1 MSEEN
6 KDLGDMAE
14 DAMDNAEKKAENLG
28 DKAKDTFDSGKQ
40 EKKDFGDKA
49 SEKFDDAKKASKEF
63 AEDAKEK
70 VSEMGE
76 KAGEKF
82 DDAKEAT
89 KEFAEDA
96 KEAAGEFADDAKKTA
111 NEFTA
116 GAKDAFN
123 TGSGENKKLLAGI
136 LAIVL
141 GWLGVHKFILG
152 YQKEGI
158 IMAVVGVA
166 GWFLCGI
173 PTMLVS
179 IVGLVEGI
187 MYLTKSDE
195 EFYNTYQKGRKP
207 WF

>member
-6 KDLGDMAE
+6 KDLGDMAD
-14 DAMDNAEKKAENLG
+14 DAMDNAQEGAE
-28 DKAKDTFDSGKQ
+28 SM
-40 EKKDFGDKA
+40 GDKA
-49 SEKFDDAKKASKEF
+49 SDALDS
-63 AEDAKEK
+63 AKETAK
-70 VSEMGE
+70 DLGE

-96 KEAAGEFADDAKKTA
+96 KEKASEIGEKASEKFDDAKEATKEFAEDAKEAASDFADDAKKTA
-111 NEFTA
+111 NEFSES
-116 GAKDAFN
+116 AKEAFS
-123 TGSGENKKLLAGI
+123 GSENKKMLAGI

-158 IMAVVGVA
+158 IMAAVGIL

-173 PTMLVS
+173 PTT
-179 IVGLVEGI
+179 IVAVIGLIEGI

-195 EFYNTYQKGRKP
+195 EFYETYQKGKKP

>member
-14 DAMDNAEKKAENLG
+14 DAMDNANEGAENLG
-28 DKAKDTFDSGKQ
+28 DKAGDALDSAKETTKDLS
-40 EKKDFGDKA
+40 EKA
-49 SEKFDDAKKASKEF
+49 S
-63 AEDAKEK
+63 
-70 VSEMGE
+70 
-76 KAGEKF
+76 EKF

-89 KEFAEDA
+89 KEFTEDA
-96 KEAAGEFADDAKKTA
+96 KEAASDFADDAKKTA
-111 NEFTA
+111 NEFSESA
-116 GAKDAFN
+116 KEAFGGA
-123 TGSGENKKLLAGI
+123 SGENKKMLAGI
-136 LAIVL
+136 LAIIF

-158 IMAVVGVA
+158 IMAVVGVL

-173 PTMLVS
+173 PTMIVS
-179 IVGLVEGI
+179 IVGLIEGI

-195 EFYNTYQKGRKP
+195 EFYETYQKGRKP